1 MRRTFLQTRSEVSL
15 VVRNG
20 EQLLLTLVIPV
31 LLLVFFSVVDV
42 LPSGTQEPVDFLLP
56 GIVALAVMSTSM
68 VSLGIATGF
77 ERTYTVLK
85 RLGATPLTRG
95 ELVAAKMLSVG
106 AVEVLQ
112 LVILVPLG
120 VLLGW
125 QTGGGTAILALPAV
139 LLGTA
144 AFSGIGL
151 TLAGTLR
158 GEINL
163 AAQNGLYL
171 VLLLLGGMV
180 IPMSSLPGPLRT
192 VCEYL
197 PSSARDARLAHRC
210 RQPARLVVGGAR
222 RVGGGR
228 ARHRGPHVP
237 LALTKRLGFPDSGT
251 PGHDGDC
258 VAVELGITHHA
269 PAHRLVPRD
278 PVLGVEPQGSVGA
291 PHHRTDECFADPVTA
306 LGRLHPHRRQPRSGL
321 VRSGQLVVEHHRC
334 GAHRNPVHGR
344 DESVRCTGTGAVGL
358 GPHLQVPLNR
368 VVGEEVRPP
377 VHEPTGHQSTEL
389 RIRRHVGDDEIP
401 VHAEV

>member
-95 ELVAAKMLSVG
+95 ELVAAKMLSVA

-197 PSSARDARLAHRC
+197 PSSALADVMRDSL
-210 RQPARLVVGGAR
+210 
-222 RVGGGR
+222 
-228 ARHRGPHVP
+228 
-237 LALTKRLGFPDSGT
+237 
-251 PGHDGDC
+251 
-258 VAVELGITHHA
+258 
-269 PAHRLVPRD
+269 
-278 PVLGVEPQGSVGA
+278 
-291 PHHRTDECFADPVTA
+291 
-306 LGRLHPHRRQPRSGL
+306 
-321 VRSGQLVVEHHRC
+321 
-334 GAHRNPVHGR
+334 
-344 DESVRCTGTGAVGL
+344 TGAGNRPGL
-358 GPHLQVPLNR
+358 SW
-368 VVGEEVRPP
+368 VVLAVWAVVAPITAARTFRW
-377 VHEPTGHQSTEL
+377 H
-389 RIRRHVGDDEIP
+389 
-401 VHAEV
+401 

>member
-95 ELVAAKMLSVG
+95 ELVAAKMLSVA

-197 PSSARDARLAHRC
+197 PSSALADVMRDSLTGAGNRPGLSWVVLA
-210 RQPARLVVGGAR
+210 AW
-222 RVGGGR
+222 
-228 ARHRGPHVP
+228 
-237 LALTKRLGFPDSGT
+237 
-251 PGHDGDC
+251 
-258 VAVELGITHHA
+258 AVIA
-269 PAHRLVPRD
+269 
-278 PVLGVEPQGSVGA
+278 
-291 PHHRTDECFADPVTA
+291 PVTA
-306 LGRLHPHRRQPRSGL
+306 ARTFRWH
-321 VRSGQLVVEHHRC
+321 
-334 GAHRNPVHGR
+334 
-344 DESVRCTGTGAVGL
+344 
-358 GPHLQVPLNR
+358 
-368 VVGEEVRPP
+368 
-377 VHEPTGHQSTEL
+377 
-389 RIRRHVGDDEIP
+389 
-401 VHAEV
+401 

>member
-1 MRRTFLQTRSEVSL
+1 MRRTFLQARSEVSL

-95 ELVAAKMLSVG
+95 ELVSAKMLSVA

-197 PSSARDARLAHRC
+197 PSSALADVMRDSLTGAGNRPGLSWVVLAVW
-210 RQPARLVVGGAR
+210 AVVA
-222 RVGGGR
+222 
-228 ARHRGPHVP
+228 
-237 LALTKRLGFPDSGT
+237 
-251 PGHDGDC
+251 
-258 VAVELGITHHA
+258 
-269 PAHRLVPRD
+269 
-278 PVLGVEPQGSVGA
+278 
-291 PHHRTDECFADPVTA
+291 PVTA
-306 LGRLHPHRRQPRSGL
+306 ARTFRWH
-321 VRSGQLVVEHHRC
+321 
-334 GAHRNPVHGR
+334 
-344 DESVRCTGTGAVGL
+344 
-358 GPHLQVPLNR
+358 
-368 VVGEEVRPP
+368 
-377 VHEPTGHQSTEL
+377 
-389 RIRRHVGDDEIP
+389 
-401 VHAEV
+401 

>member
-95 ELVAAKMLSVG
+95 ELVAAKMLSVA

-125 QTGGGTAILALPAV
+125 QTGGGTTILALPAV

-197 PSSARDARLAHRC
+197 PSSTLADVMRDSLTGAGNRPGLSWVVLAVW
-210 RQPARLVVGGAR
+210 AVVA
-222 RVGGGR
+222 
-228 ARHRGPHVP
+228 
-237 LALTKRLGFPDSGT
+237 
-251 PGHDGDC
+251 
-258 VAVELGITHHA
+258 
-269 PAHRLVPRD
+269 
-278 PVLGVEPQGSVGA
+278 
-291 PHHRTDECFADPVTA
+291 PVTA
-306 LGRLHPHRRQPRSGL
+306 ARTFRWH
-321 VRSGQLVVEHHRC
+321 
-334 GAHRNPVHGR
+334 
-344 DESVRCTGTGAVGL
+344 
-358 GPHLQVPLNR
+358 
-368 VVGEEVRPP
+368 
-377 VHEPTGHQSTEL
+377 
-389 RIRRHVGDDEIP
+389 
-401 VHAEV
+401 

>member
-95 ELVAAKMLSVG
+95 ELVSAKMLSVA

-197 PSSARDARLAHRC
+197 PSSALADVMRDSLTGAGNRPGLSWVVLAVW
-210 RQPARLVVGGAR
+210 AVVA
-222 RVGGGR
+222 
-228 ARHRGPHVP
+228 
-237 LALTKRLGFPDSGT
+237 
-251 PGHDGDC
+251 
-258 VAVELGITHHA
+258 
-269 PAHRLVPRD
+269 
-278 PVLGVEPQGSVGA
+278 
-291 PHHRTDECFADPVTA
+291 PVTA
-306 LGRLHPHRRQPRSGL
+306 ARTFRWH
-321 VRSGQLVVEHHRC
+321 
-334 GAHRNPVHGR
+334 
-344 DESVRCTGTGAVGL
+344 
-358 GPHLQVPLNR
+358 
-368 VVGEEVRPP
+368 
-377 VHEPTGHQSTEL
+377 
-389 RIRRHVGDDEIP
+389 
-401 VHAEV
+401 